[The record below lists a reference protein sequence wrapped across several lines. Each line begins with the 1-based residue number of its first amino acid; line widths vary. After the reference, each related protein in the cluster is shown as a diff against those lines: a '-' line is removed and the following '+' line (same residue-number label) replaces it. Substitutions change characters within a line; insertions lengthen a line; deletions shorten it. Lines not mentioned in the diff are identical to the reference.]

1 MPDSAPF
8 LDVQALCKSF
18 PDRQAFTFW
27 RKALRPILSNV
38 SFQARRGEILGLLGE
53 SGSGK
58 STLARCLLGLERPDS
73 GAVLFDGMP
82 DQAWRKAHRGAVS
95 VVFQDYATSVNP
107 GFTVREIIAEGL
119 RAAGT
124 ATCDEAAAA
133 AALMDKVEL
142 PARLASCLPHQ
153 LSGGQLQ
160 RACIARALASAP
172 QFIVFDEAVSALDVS
187 IQAQILDL
195 LQTVKGDMT
204 YLFITHDIQLAT
216 LLCDRFLLLRQG
228 VLEDEVDCRHLDL
241 AASPYLASLVDATV
255 LFASDYRG
263 RPEDLSAGLPE
274 SPPKSSVDALPAAPC
289 ASPAP
294 SSPATSQAK
303 PHAAS
308 PTKPHAKEIQP

>member
-8 LDVQALCKSF
+8 LDVQALCKSY
-18 PDRQAFTFW
+18 PDRQASSFW
-27 RKALRPILSNV
+27 RKTLRPVLKSV

-73 GAVLFDGMP
+73 GAVLFNGMP
-82 DQAWRKAHRGAVS
+82 DQAWRRAHRGAVS

-124 ATCDEAAAA
+124 ATCDEPAT
-133 AALMDKVEL
+133 ALMDKVEL
-142 PARLASCLPHQ
+142 PARLAASLPHQ

-195 LQTVKGDMT
+195 LQGVKGDMT

-241 AASPYLASLVDATV
+241 AASPYLAKLVDATV

-263 RPEDLSAGLPE
+263 RPEALSANLHE
-274 SPPKSSVDALPAAPC
+274 SPAEKMPAG
-289 ASPAP
+289 ASPDP
-294 SSPATSQAK
+294 SPTAKPQAK
-303 PHAAS
+303 EA
-308 PTKPHAKEIQP
+308 QP

>member
-58 STLARCLLGLERPDS
+58 STLARCLLGLERSDS

-82 DQAWRKAHRGAVS
+82 DQAWRKTPRGAVS

-119 RAAGT
+119 RAAPKPP
-124 ATCDEAAAA
+124 AEEASAV

-142 PARLASCLPHQ
+142 PARLAAALPHQ

-195 LQTVKGDMT
+195 LKAVKGDMT

-241 AASPYLASLVDATV
+241 AASPYLAQLVDATV

-263 RPEDLSAGLPE
+263 TPEDLSASLPE
-274 SPPKSSVDALPAAPC
+274 SQTGAIPEPQPSPASSVK
-289 ASPAP
+289 SI
-294 SSPATSQAK
+294 S
-303 PHAAS
+303 
-308 PTKPHAKEIQP
+308 KENQP

>member
-8 LDVQALCKSF
+8 LDVQALCKSY
-18 PDRQAFTFW
+18 PDRQASSFW
-27 RKALRPILSNV
+27 RKTLRPILKSV

-82 DQAWRKAHRGAVS
+82 GQAWRRAHRGAAS

-124 ATCDEAAAA
+124 ATGDEATAV

-142 PARLASCLPHQ
+142 PARLAASLPHQ

-195 LQTVKGDMT
+195 LKAVKGDMT

-241 AASPYLASLVDATV
+241 AASPYLAKLVDATV

-263 RPEDLSAGLPE
+263 RPEALSASLPE
-274 SPPKSSVDALPAAPC
+274 NEAEKLP
-289 ASPAP
+289 ASPAGASPDP
-294 SSPATSQAK
+294 SSTPKPQAK
-303 PHAAS
+303 PHA
-308 PTKPHAKEIQP
+308 KEAQP

>member
-8 LDVQALCKSF
+8 LDVQALCKSY
-18 PDRQAFTFW
+18 PDRQASSFW
-27 RKALRPILSNV
+27 RKTLRPVLKSV

-82 DQAWRKAHRGAVS
+82 DQAWRRAHRGAVS

-142 PARLASCLPHQ
+142 PARLAGCLPHQ

-195 LQTVKGDMT
+195 LQAVKGDMT

-241 AASPYLASLVDATV
+241 AASPYLAKLVDATV

-263 RPEDLSAGLPE
+263 RPEALSANLHE
-274 SPPKSSVDALPAAPC
+274 SPAEKMPAG
-289 ASPAP
+289 ASPDP
-294 SSPATSQAK
+294 SPTAKPQAK
-303 PHAAS
+303 EA
-308 PTKPHAKEIQP
+308 QP

>member
-8 LDVQALCKSF
+8 LDVQALCKSY
-18 PDRQAFTFW
+18 PDRQASSFW
-27 RKALRPILSNV
+27 RKTLRPVLKSV

-58 STLARCLLGLERPDS
+58 STLARCLLGLERSDS

-82 DQAWRKAHRGAVS
+82 DQAWRRAHRGAVS

-124 ATCDEAAAA
+124 ATCDEPA

-142 PARLASCLPHQ
+142 PARLAGCLPHQ

-195 LQTVKGDMT
+195 LQAVKGDMT

-228 VLEDEVDCRHLDL
+228 VLEEEVDCRHLDL
-241 AASPYLASLVDATV
+241 AASPYLAKLVDATV

-263 RPEDLSAGLPE
+263 RPEALSASLSENLPGSLPQDQPQDQLQDQPRNL
-274 SPPKSSVDALPAAPC
+274 SPNPPGS
-289 ASPAP
+289 
-294 SSPATSQAK
+294 
-303 PHAAS
+303 
-308 PTKPHAKEIQP
+308 